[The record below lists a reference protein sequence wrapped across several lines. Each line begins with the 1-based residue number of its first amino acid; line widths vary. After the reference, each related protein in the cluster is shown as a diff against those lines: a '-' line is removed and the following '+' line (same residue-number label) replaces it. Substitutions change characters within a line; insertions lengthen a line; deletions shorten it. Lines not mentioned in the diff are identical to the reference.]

1 MKNSGYCLSLICLF
15 ISLCLYGCKDNAEES
30 ITEIFEIATEDLIQ
44 NFSKDAAN
52 VSISIT
58 TNLNVDNWEAKVTD
72 KWLRATQFKNSLKI
86 SVDANIGSNRRT
98 ANIKVS
104 PATKHYTITATQY
117 SDIVNEEDIQ
127 VKPYAGRASKEEA
140 NPDRSI
146 EHSFDDK
153 FIADG
158 GVPYHSKWR
167 QSADFP
173 VILEYYFERSY
184 DFNMHNSPS
193 ITSLKTP
200 VKTTK
205 VKFEV
210 HSGNTLEHQLLTVFA
225 DITCSQIKPEIT
237 PEQIEALPKFFIQTA
252 SALKNESYNKWE
264 KKFRIREYSPYSSAN
279 KWTDKLMTRNYGD
292 LDNATGI
299 YVNKG
304 DEMVV
309 LVGETRGQS
318 ISIQNPNALPIKI
331 HIPLDGGKV
340 CGAFP

>member
-98 ANIKVS
+98 ANVKVS
-104 PATKHYTITATQY
+104 SATKHYTITVTQY
-117 SDIVNEEDIQ
+117 SASDIVIEEDIQ
-127 VKPYAGRASKEEA
+127 VKPYAGKASEEETD
-140 NPDRSI
+140 PDRSI

-158 GVPYHSKWR
+158 GVPYHSKWG

-173 VILEYYFERSY
+173 VILEY
-184 DFNMHNSPS
+184 
-193 ITSLKTP
+193 
-200 VKTTK
+200 
-205 VKFEV
+205 
-210 HSGNTLEHQLLTVFA
+210 
-225 DITCSQIKPEIT
+225 
-237 PEQIEALPKFFIQTA
+237 
-252 SALKNESYNKWE
+252 
-264 KKFRIREYSPYSSAN
+264 
-279 KWTDKLMTRNYGD
+279 
-292 LDNATGI
+292 
-299 YVNKG
+299 
-304 DEMVV
+304 
-309 LVGETRGQS
+309 
-318 ISIQNPNALPIKI
+318 
-331 HIPLDGGKV
+331 
-340 CGAFP
+340 